1 MIFIFLYD
9 YIMMI
14 EIIGIMV
21 TQYQRLRN
29 AYVVICRLMCSK
41 KSLFEVH
48 FHITEAYNDDNRC
61 RNVKCNDVMT
71 IVMVIINY
79 YIILT
84 MII

>member
-1 MIFIFLYD
+1 MIFIFRYD
-9 YIMMI
+9 YIIMI